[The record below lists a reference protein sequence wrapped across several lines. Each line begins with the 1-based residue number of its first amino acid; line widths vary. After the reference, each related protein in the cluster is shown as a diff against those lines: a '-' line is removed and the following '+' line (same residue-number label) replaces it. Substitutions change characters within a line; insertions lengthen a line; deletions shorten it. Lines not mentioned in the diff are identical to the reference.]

1 MLRVYVLNFFV
12 LIFYHNIQAEEALSY
27 LNERKEFWAQ
37 QQPEQPEFP
46 EELDNIQPKNSWNTM
61 AKKVDNNRKLNY

>member
-1 MLRVYVLNFFV
+1 MFCVI
-12 LIFYHNIQAEEALSY
+12 IFNQIIQAEEALSY

-46 EELDNIQPKNSWNTM
+46 EEVDNIRHKSTWNIM
-61 AKKVDNNRKLNY
+61 AKKVDNNRKMNY